1 MYRAWAAFFFAAISS
16 RFFASFSSCLWASS
30 VKASAGMPSWV
41 GAWIGRSWVLVSIAR
56 SSFSSDFRLG
66 LVWLLDGGTLV
77 GVGEAE
83 AAAFDFDCC
92 DSHLQVLWLLRADS
106 EAAAAAALDL
116 DCCDSH
122 LQVLWL
128 LRADS
133 EAAAVAALY

>member
-16 RFFASFSSCLWASS
+16 RLFASFSSCLWASS

-56 SSFSSDFRLG
+56 SSFSSRLG

-83 AAAFDFDCC
+83 AAFVCAGE
-92 DSHLQVLWLLRADS
+92 A
-106 EAAAAAALDL
+106 EAAVVELVGLACFFGVSQAV
-116 DCCDSH
+116 S
-122 LQVLWL
+122 
-128 LRADS
+128 S
-133 EAAAVAALY
+133 SAVASKCKSLLSLLSTV